1 MADTKSKGF
10 RTVSNSSKDK
20 MEYQR
25 QIQEHRMN
33 VLKRIVIATATVLLL
48 VGGTA
53 LYMSLRLYTDYDLR
67 ASAKRADTK
76 ATQFK
81 EFQNNILKYS
91 NDGASYTD
99 YNNEMIWNQTYEMSN
114 PTVDICEG
122 YLVIYDK
129 KGKDIYILNK
139 KGLLHSIETNH
150 PITQVSIAAQGTVAV
165 LMDNQSR
172 GLLALYDKEGNVL
185 VNGAIHSEKGGYP
198 VAIALSDDAIKLGVS
213 IMNVKEGVVKS
224 TLAFYNFGT
233 VGENAIDHMVSV
245 ATYDDMF
252 IPELD
257 FVSEEYMVAIADTGV
272 MIFEGAQTPKETA
285 RIEFVKEIKSV
296 FHNKNYIGVI
306 SENNNEEIHNIIQ
319 IYDLNGKMVME
330 ENTDLEYSMT
340 ELLSSN
346 EVCIA
351 NKTVCDIYTI
361 RGVFKFHYE
370 FEEELYSVM
379 PGGSALNYTFILDG
393 ITEQVRLK

>member
-10 RTVSNSSKDK
+10 RTVSDSGKDK

-33 VLKRIVIATATVLLL
+33 VLKRIIVATVTILLL

-67 ASAKRADTK
+67 ASAERSDTK

-81 EFQNNILKYS
+81 EFQSNILKYS
-91 NDGASYTD
+91 NDGASYTGHD
-99 YNNEMIWNQTYEMSN
+99 NEMIWNQTYEMSN
-114 PTVDICEG
+114 PTVDICGG

-139 KGLLHSIETNH
+139 KGLLHNIETNH
-150 PITQVSIAAQGTVAV
+150 PITQVSIAAQGTIAV

-172 GLLALYDKEGNVL
+172 GLLSLYDKEGNVL

-198 VAIALSDDAIKLGVS
+198 VAIALSDDGIKLGVS
-213 IMNVKEGVVKS
+213 ILNVKEGVVKS

-245 ATYDDMF
+245 TTYDDMF

-257 FVSEEYMVAIADTGV
+257 FVSEEYMLAIADTGIMV
-272 MIFEGAQTPKETA
+272 FEGTQTPKEAA
-285 RIEFVKEIKSV
+285 RIEFMEEVKSV

-306 SENNNEEIHNIIQ
+306 SANNDEEIHNIIR
-319 IYDLNGKMVME
+319 IYDLKGKKVME
-330 ENTDLEYSMT
+330 ESTDVEYSRA

-351 NKTVCDIYTI
+351 NRTICDIYTI
-361 RGVFKFHYE
+361 RGVYKFHYE
-370 FEEELYSVM
+370 FEEELYSVIS
-379 PGGSALNYTFILDG
+379 GGSALNYTFILDG

>member
-10 RTVSNSSKDK
+10 RMISDSGKDK

-33 VLKRIVIATATVLLL
+33 VLKRIIVATVTILLL

-67 ASAKRADTK
+67 ASAERADTK

-81 EFQNNILKYS
+81 EFQSNILKYS

-99 YNNEMIWNQTYEMSN
+99 HNNEMIWNQTYEMSN
-114 PTVDICEG
+114 PTVDICGG

-139 KGLLHSIETNH
+139 KGLLHSIETNY
-150 PITQVSIAAQGTVAV
+150 PITQVSIAAQGTIAV

-172 GLLALYDKEGNVL
+172 GLLSLYDKEGNVL
-185 VNGAIHSEKGGYP
+185 VNGAIHGEKGGYP
-198 VAIALSDDAIKLGVS
+198 VAIALSDDGIKLGVS
-213 IMNVKEGVVKS
+213 ILNVKEGVVKS

-233 VGENAIDHMVSV
+233 VGENAIDHIVSV
-245 ATYDDMF
+245 TTYDDMF

-257 FVSEEYMVAIADTGV
+257 FVSEEYMLAIADTGI

-285 RIEFVKEIKSV
+285 RIEFEKEVKSV

-306 SENNNEEIHNIIQ
+306 SANNDEAIHNIIQ
-319 IYDLNGKMVME
+319 IYDLNGKKVME
-330 ENTDLEYSMT
+330 ENTDVEYSRA
-340 ELLSSN
+340 ELLSNN

-379 PGGSALNYTFILDG
+379 SGGSALNYTFILDG
-393 ITEQVRLK
+393 ITEQARLK

>member
-1 MADTKSKGF
+1 MTDTRKKGLHTVKKS
-10 RTVSNSSKDK
+10 D
-20 MEYQR
+20 QR
-25 QIQEHRMN
+25 EFERQLREHRMN
-33 VLKRIVIATATVLLL
+33 VLKRTIVAAVAILLL

-53 LYMSLRLYTDYDLR
+53 LYMSLRQYTGYDIR
-67 ASAKRADTK
+67 ASVERSDTK
-76 ATQFK
+76 ATQFR
-81 EFQNNILKYS
+81 EFQGNILKYS
-91 NDGASYTD
+91 NDGASYTGHD
-99 YNNEMIWNQTYEMSN
+99 NEMIWNQTYEMSN
-114 PTVDICEG
+114 PTVDICGG

-139 KGLLHSIETNH
+139 KGLLHNIETNH
-150 PITQVSIAAQGTVAV
+150 PITQVSIAAQGTIAV

-172 GLLALYDKEGNVL
+172 GLLSLYDKEGNVL

-198 VAIALSDDAIKLGVS
+198 VAIALSDDGIKLGVS
-213 IMNVKEGVVKS
+213 ILNVKEGVVKS

-245 ATYDDMF
+245 TTYDDMF

-257 FVSEEYMVAIADTGV
+257 FVSEEYMLAIADTGIMV
-272 MIFEGAQTPKETA
+272 FEGTQTPKEAA
-285 RIEFVKEIKSV
+285 RIEFMEEVKSV

-306 SENNNEEIHNIIQ
+306 SANNDEEIHNIIR
-319 IYDLNGKMVME
+319 IYDLKGKKVME
-330 ENTDLEYSMT
+330 ESTDVEYSRA

-351 NKTVCDIYTI
+351 NRTICDIYTI
-361 RGVFKFHYE
+361 RGVYKFHYE
-370 FEEELYSVM
+370 FEEELYSVIS
-379 PGGSALNYTFILDG
+379 GGSALNYTFILDG